1 MACSAPRVARVTFSA
16 GITSTVPMPKET
28 LPLVPTAG
36 TGLAGGFC
44 ASAVAVIASS
54 EMLRSEKLCK
64 ESPRREN
71 SIPENRDH
79 TDWDALVF
87 ILYSS
92 GRIKSWRGWNGGR
105 NVPRT
110 PHHRRASVRVLAP
123 QSLRR
128 LPIPTAAAPAIPSA
142 SAAGAGTATPSKVTK
157 SNRTVPLGE

>member
-16 GITSTVPMPKET
+16 GITSTVPMPRET

-54 EMLRSEKLCK
+54 KKLRSKMLCK
-64 ESPRREN
+64 EIPRMEN
-71 SIPENRDH
+71 LIPENRDQ

-92 GRIKSWRGWNGGR
+92 G
-105 NVPRT
+105 
-110 PHHRRASVRVLAP
+110 
-123 QSLRR
+123 
-128 LPIPTAAAPAIPSA
+128 
-142 SAAGAGTATPSKVTK
+142 
-157 SNRTVPLGE
+157 